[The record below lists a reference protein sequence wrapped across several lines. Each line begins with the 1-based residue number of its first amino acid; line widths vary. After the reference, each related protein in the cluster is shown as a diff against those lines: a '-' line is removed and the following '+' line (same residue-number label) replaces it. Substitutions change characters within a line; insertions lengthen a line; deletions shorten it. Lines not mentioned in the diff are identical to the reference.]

1 MTTIVVLIFLM
12 IGLIA
17 ISKQSEKMGMREYL
31 VIFLVTVAQLVLV
44 VLYLFTVE
52 RPPIS

>member
-12 IGLIA
+12 IGLIVL
-17 ISKQSEKMGMREYL
+17 SKQSQKMGVREYL
-31 VIFLVTVAQLVLV
+31 IIFLVTVAQVALVI
-44 VLYLFTVE
+44 LYLFTVE